1 MVCVG
6 GFGPIKNRPVDLLTA
21 LEKQPRARNLT
32 IVSNGFP
39 HQPLAENRQVKK
51 FIGAFGGSVYRRA
64 AASEEQIRSGELEFE
79 PSPQGIFTE
88 RLRAGAGGLGAFFS
102 PVGVH
107 TVVAD
112 NKERRTIDGREYI
125 LESALRPD
133 FGLIRA
139 EKADAARQP
148 DRDWHH
154 AELPP
159 GHGGGEP
166 RDDRR
171 SRRDRARGL
180 DRRRGRQDPGHL
192 RRSDRAARQQS
203 ATRRPTRRSASVD
216 AVARS
221 PRPRPSDSTRTRWR
235 FARHSCCSRALR
247 QSRHGYSDEGR
258 QLHHR

>member
-1 MVCVG
+1 MDKHAVVSADDALGDVFEGAMVCVG
-6 GFGPIKNRPVDLLTA
+6 GFGPIRNRPVDLLTA
-21 LEKQPRARNLT
+21 LEKQPRARSLT

-64 AASEEQIRSGELEFE
+64 AASEEQIRNGELEFE

-107 TVVAD
+107 TVVAS

-139 EKADAARQP
+139 EKADALGNLTGVGTTLNFHPVMAAASRVTIAEVDEIVPVGSIAAEDVKIPGIFVDRIVLHDSSRDELNDAEERQ
-148 DRDWHH
+148 
-154 AELPP
+154 
-159 GHGGGEP
+159 
-166 RDDRR
+166 
-171 SRRDRARGL
+171 
-180 DRRRGRQDPGHL
+180 RRR
-192 RRSDRAARQQS
+192 RREIS
-203 ATRRPTRRSASVD
+203 ATKPFGLNQD
-216 AVARS
+216 QM
-221 PRPRPSDSTRTRWR
+221 
-235 FARHSCCSRALR
+235 ALR
-247 QSRHGYSDEGR
+247 AS
-258 QLHHR
+258 L